1 MVENIEKKGL
11 AETGLPQAHAFGLI
25 GRQSVRATFRLTEAT
40 IDAIQVVAS
49 QLGIKQKSLFDH
61 LVEDADLLE
70 TIAREANKFEWGKP
84 QLIQK
89 TFVISRRSLVS
100 LDTIARDFEMPRDIL
115 VEISVRRLLPLI
127 KREQEKHLRRKQLLK
142 SIEANYASVK
152 RLANRVNARLGKT
165 DPLSKELATAIAVYS
180 SAIERMA
187 AYVEKGKSIEKFDL
201 EAFTSEAIHEPR
213 ITADSPGG

>member
-1 MVENIEKKGL
+1 MNENMEKKGS

-100 LDTIARDFEMPRDIL
+100 LDTIARDFETPRDIL

-127 KREQEKHLRRKQLLK
+127 KREQEKHLQRKQILK
-142 SIEANYASVK
+142 SIEANYTSVK

-165 DPLSKELATAIAVYS
+165 DPLSKELATAIAVYR

-187 AYVEKGKSIEKFDL
+187 AYVEKGKSIEKFNL
-201 EAFTSEAIHEPR
+201 EAFTSEAIH
-213 ITADSPGG
+213 